1 VTIDGGG
8 TLDKS
13 KLEAALRLV
22 EGNELT
28 GVTHGRANLAK
39 DADFQQEHKE
49 KKSNKNL
56 RKRICHNWRRDGSCT
71 YGVDCIFKH
80 DGPPSKSAGQTKL
93 FLKKKELAAI
103 QAKLDEKKVDA
114 KLVNARAQLA
124 QVETAEVKLAS
135 GHDFQ
140 QTVVED
146 GTDFGVFLATSF
158 HPQNETVHTEEA
170 DVILTI
176 TENETHASSLWDK
189 TRQWAYDKAQ
199 MASASG
205 SSALGSAKSSVKK
218 FIYWSYGS
226 IAVSHW
232 HGR

>member
-1 VTIDGGG
+1 M
-8 TLDKS
+8 
-13 KLEAALRLV
+13 
-22 EGNELT
+22 
-28 GVTHGRANLAK
+28 
-39 DADFQQEHKE
+39 
-49 KKSNKNL
+49 
-56 RKRICHNWRRDGSCT
+56 
-71 YGVDCIFKH
+71 
-80 DGPPSKSAGQTKL
+80 
-93 FLKKKELAAI
+93 AI

-205 SSALGSAKSSVKK
+205 SSKRQQREVVSKE
-218 FIYWSYGS
+218 IYLLV
-226 IAVSHW
+226 I
-232 HGR
+232 